1 MLKNWKIWQ
10 KLTAIAVV
18 MGLMIPVLLYL
29 AVSARNEDI
38 SFARQESLGGRY
50 LGPLTLLYAKLPE
63 HRGRTNT
70 LLAGD
75 GGQREPIA
83 TLRSR
88 IDKDFETLAA
98 IDREAGAALGSTEAF
113 SAIRQGWEALKSGGQ
128 PMTSEQSFAAHTQL
142 IARLAT
148 LIEDVGDSS
157 NLRLDPIRD
166 SYYLGEIVLLWGPR
180 AIENRGQLRGLAGGM
195 VARGRVTTDEAATLN
210 LLIAQ
215 LDASSAPIRRAV
227 RLIALDNPD
236 YAEKANSLL
245 RDVDEKTKS
254 LAQLV
259 QNRILRVP
267 APTVSTKELF
277 AVGNAAVDAE
287 SALSSAMVERLGIEL
302 AERVAGLTRGR
313 NLLIAGTLLTVLLAV
328 FLVVYVTGLISRQ
341 VGAISAMFQRIGIGE
356 FGVRAKAFSSDELG
370 VAASSINAVLD
381 NTIALMQSRDERDQ
395 IQSSIMKLL
404 DEISGLAEGDL
415 SREAEVTAD
424 LTGAIA
430 DGFNTV
436 TGQLRQLIG
445 NVQETTLQV
454 SSAASEIQTTTE
466 HLADGSE
473 AQSGQIVDTSAAVDE
488 IALSIQQVSENA
500 VSAAGV
506 ADLALSSAKLGAEAV
521 ARTVDGMNGIRVQVQ
536 ESAKRIKRL
545 GESSQEIG
553 EIVQLIG
560 DIADRTSI
568 LALNASIQ
576 AAMAGEAGRG
586 FAVVA
591 EEVERLAVR
600 SADAT
605 KRIGALIRTVQS
617 ETNEAVRAM
626 EDTTREVVSGSGLAN
641 AAGQALGEIQSVSG
655 RLAELIQSISMAA
668 KQQARGSDSV
678 AKAMGDISE
687 NTQQTAA
694 GTKQVAV
701 SIKNLAEL
709 ADNLRE
715 SVAAFKLPS
724 RAA

>member
-10 KLTAIAVV
+10 KLTAIAVT

-29 AVSARNEDI
+29 AVSTRNQDI
-38 SFARQESLGGRY
+38 EFARKENVGGEF
-50 LGPLTLLYAKLPE
+50 LKPLTLLFAKLPE

-70 LLAGD
+70 LLSGD
-75 GGQREPIA
+75 AGQREEITA
-83 TLRSR
+83 VRVE
-88 IDKDFETLAA
+88 IDRDFEALAA
-98 IDREAGAALGSTEAF
+98 VDRVAGKTLGATEAL
-113 SAIRQGWEALKSGGQ
+113 ATIRQGWEALKSGGER
-128 PMTSEQSFAAHTQL
+128 MTSDQNFAAHTQL
-142 IARLAT
+142 IAKVST

-157 NLRLDPIRD
+157 NIRLDPVRD
-166 SYYLGEIVLLWGPR
+166 TYYLGEIVLLWGPR
-180 AIENRGQLRGLAGGM
+180 AIENRGQLRGRAGGV
-195 VARGRVTTDEAATLN
+195 VARGRVTTDEAAELS

-215 LDASSAPIRRAV
+215 LNSSSAPVERAV
-227 RLIALDNPD
+227 RLVVEDNPD
-236 YAEKANSLL
+236 FAEKANGLAK
-245 RDVDEKTKS
+245 DAEEKTRAF
-254 LAQLV
+254 AQMV
-259 QNRILRVP
+259 QNRILRVA
-267 APTVSTKELF
+267 APTVSTNELF
-277 AVGNAAVDAE
+277 AAGNAAVDSQA
-287 SALSSAMVERLGIEL
+287 ALSNAMVDRLQIEL
-302 AERVAGLTRGR
+302 GDRVATLTRAR
-313 NLLIAGTLLTVLLAV
+313 NLLIAGSLASALLAI
-328 FLVVYVTGLISRQ
+328 FLVAYVTGLITRQ
-341 VGAISAMFQRIGIGE
+341 VNAISSMFQHIGIGD
-356 FGVRAKAFSSDELG
+356 FGARAQAYSNDELG
-370 VAASSINAVLD
+370 VTAASINAVLD
-381 NTIALMQSRDERDQ
+381 NTIALMQSRDERDR

-430 DGFNTV
+430 DAFNTV
-436 TGQLRQLIG
+436 TGQLREIIG

-473 AQSGQIVDTSAAVDE
+473 SQSGQIVDTSAAVDE

-500 VSAAGV
+500 TSAAGV
-506 ADLALSSAKLGAEAV
+506 ADLALSAARQGADAV
-521 ARTVDGMNGIRVQVQ
+521 SRTVDGMNGIRVQVQ

-605 KRIGALIRTVQS
+605 KRIGSLIRTVQS
-617 ETNEAVRAM
+617 ETHEAVRAM

-715 SVAAFKLPS
+715 SVAAFRLPA
-724 RAA
+724 RG

>member
-29 AVSARNEDI
+29 AVSARNQDI
-38 SFARQESLGGRY
+38 AFASKERIGGQY
-50 LGPLTLLYAKLPE
+50 LQPLTLVFAQIPE

-70 LLAGD
+70 LLSGD
-75 GGQREPIA
+75 SGQRAPLAE
-83 TLRSR
+83 LRDR
-88 IDKDFETLAA
+88 IDKNFESLAA
-98 IDREAGAALGSTEAF
+98 IDRAAGNTLQSTESF
-113 SAIRQGWEALKSGGQ
+113 TAIRTEWEALKAGGER
-128 PMTSEQSFAAHTQL
+128 MTAAQNFNAHTKL
-142 IARLAT
+142 IGRIAA

-157 NLRLDPIRD
+157 NIRLDPIRD
-166 SYYLGEIVLLWGPR
+166 SYYIGEIVLLWGPR
-180 AIENRGQLRGLAGGM
+180 AIENRGQLRGLSGGM
-195 VARGRVTTDEAATLN
+195 VARGRVSVEEAAELN

-215 LDASSAPIRRAV
+215 LNSSNAPIERAV
-227 RLIALDNPD
+227 RLIVEDNPD
-236 YAEKANSLL
+236 FAEKANGLL
-245 RDVDEKTKS
+245 RDAQEKTRAFS
-254 LAQLV
+254 QLV
-259 QNRILRVP
+259 ENRIVRVP
-267 APTVSTKELF
+267 APTVSVADLF
-277 AVGNAAVDAE
+277 AVGNAAVDAQ
-287 SALSSAMVERLGIEL
+287 SALSLAMVDRLQIEL
-302 AERVAGLTRGR
+302 QQRVSGLTRAR
-313 NLLIAGTLLTVLLAV
+313 NLLIAGSLLTALLGL
-328 FLVVYVTGLISRQ
+328 FLVIYVTGLITRQ
-341 VGAISAMFQRIGIGE
+341 VGAISGMFQRIGIGD
-356 FGVRAKAFSSDELG
+356 FGARAQALSDDELG
-370 VAASSINAVLD
+370 VAAQSINAVLD
-381 NTIALMQSRDERDQ
+381 NTISLMQSRDERDR
-395 IQSSIMKLL
+395 IQGSIMKLL

-436 TGQLRQLIG
+436 TGQLREIIG

-473 AQSGQIVDTSAAVDE
+473 AQSSQIVDTSAAVDE

-500 VSAAGV
+500 ASAAGV
-506 ADLALSSAKLGAEAV
+506 ADLALTSAKEGAQAV

-641 AAGQALGEIQSVSG
+641 AAGQALSEIQSVSG
-655 RLAELIQSISMAA
+655 RLADLIQSISMAA
-668 KQQARGSDSV
+668 KQQARGSDAV

-687 NTQQTAA
+687 NTQATAA

-709 ADNLRE
+709 ADTLRE
-715 SVAAFKLPS
+715 SVAAFKLP

>member
-10 KLTAIAVV
+10 KLTAIAVA

-29 AVSARNEDI
+29 AVSARNQDI
-38 SFARQESLGGRY
+38 AFARLESLGGRY
-50 LGPLTLLYAKLPE
+50 LKPLTLLFAKMPE

-70 LLAGD
+70 LLSGD
-75 GGQREPIA
+75 LGQREAIA
-83 TLRSR
+83 ALRADL
-88 IDKDFETLAA
+88 DKDFETLAA
-98 IDREAGAALGSTEAF
+98 VDREAGEALGSTEAF
-113 SAIRQGWEALKSGGQ
+113 NAIRKDWEALKSGGERMPSQ
-128 PMTSEQSFAAHTQL
+128 QNFAAHTRL
-142 IARLAT
+142 IERLAT

-157 NLRLDPIRD
+157 NIRLDPVRD
-166 SYYLGEIVLLWGPR
+166 TYYLGEIVLLWGPR
-180 AIENRGQLRGLAGGM
+180 AIENRGQLRGRSGGM
-195 VARGRVTTDEAATLN
+195 VARGRVTADEAAELN

-215 LDASSAPIRRAV
+215 LTSSSAPVERAV
-227 RLIALDNPD
+227 RLIVEDNPD
-236 YAEKANSLL
+236 FAETANGLAK
-245 RDVDEKTKS
+245 DAETKTRAF
-254 LAQLV
+254 AQLV
-259 QNRILRVP
+259 QSRILRVP
-267 APTVSTKELF
+267 APTVSTNDLF
-277 AVGNAAVDAE
+277 AVGNAAVDAQ
-287 SALSSAMVERLGIEL
+287 SALSNAMVDRLQIEL
-302 AERVAGLTRGR
+302 TDRVASLSRAR
-313 NLLIAGTLLTVLLAV
+313 NLLIAGSILSALLAV
-328 FLVVYVTGLISRQ
+328 FLVVYVTRLISRQ
-341 VGAISAMFQRIGIGE
+341 VGSISGTFQRIGIGD
-356 FGVRAKAFSSDELG
+356 FGARAQALSGDELG

-381 NTIALMQSRDERDQ
+381 NTISLMQSRDERDR
-395 IQSSIMKLL
+395 IQGSIMKLL

-436 TGQLRQLIG
+436 TGQLREIIG

-473 AQSGQIVDTSAAVDE
+473 AQSSQIVDTSAAVDE

-506 ADLALSSAKLGAEAV
+506 ADLALSSAKQGAEAV

-605 KRIGALIRTVQS
+605 KRIGSLIRTVQS

-641 AAGQALGEIQSVSG
+641 AAGQALSEIQSVSG

-668 KQQARGSDSV
+668 KQQARGSDAV

-687 NTQQTAA
+687 NTQATAA

-709 ADNLRE
+709 ADTLRE
-715 SVAAFKLPS
+715 SVAAFKLP

>member
-10 KLTAIAVV
+10 KLAAIAVV
-18 MGLMIPVLLYL
+18 MGIMIPVLLYL
-29 AVSARNEDI
+29 AVSARNRDI
-38 SFARQESLGGRY
+38 LVARKESLGGRY
-50 LGPLTLLYAKLPE
+50 LQPLTALFAKMPE

-70 LLAGD
+70 LLSGD
-75 GGQREPIA
+75 ASQREPIA
-83 TLRSR
+83 DLRER
-88 IDKDFETLAA
+88 IEKDFENLAVV
-98 IDREAGAALGSTEAF
+98 DREAGATLGSTAAF
-113 SAIRQGWEALKSGGQ
+113 DAIRQEWGALKSGGDRMSADQ
-128 PMTSEQSFAAHTQL
+128 NFAAHTRL
-142 IARLAT
+142 IERIAGL
-148 LIEDVGDSS
+148 LEDVGDSS
-157 NLRLDPIRD
+157 NIRLDAFRD
-166 SYYLGEIVLLWGPR
+166 TYYLGEIVVVFGPR
-180 AIENRGQLRGLAGGM
+180 AIENRGQLRGRAGGM
-195 VARGRVTTDEAATLN
+195 LARGRVTLEEAAELN
-210 LLIAQ
+210 LLATQ
-215 LDASSAPIRRAV
+215 LNASSAPIQRAV
-227 RLIALDNPD
+227 RLIVADNPD
-236 YAEKANSLL
+236 FAEKANGLL
-245 RDVDEKTKS
+245 AEADEKTKS
-254 LAQLV
+254 FAQFV
-259 QNRILRVP
+259 QNRLVRVA
-267 APTVSTKELF
+267 APTVSTAELF
-277 AVGNAAVDAE
+277 SVGNAAVDAQI
-287 SALSSAMVERLGIEL
+287 ALSSAMVDRLQVEL
-302 AERVAGLTRGR
+302 TQRVAGLSRAR
-313 NLLIAGTLLTVLLAV
+313 NLLLLASLV
-328 FLVVYVTGLISRQ
+328 SALLAIFLVVYITGLISRQ
-341 VGAISAMFQRIGIGE
+341 VAAIAGMFQHIGIGD
-356 FGVRAKAFSSDELG
+356 FGARAKALSGDELG

-381 NTIALMQSRDERDQ
+381 NTISLMQSRDERDQ
-395 IQSSIMKLL
+395 IQASIMKLL

-436 TGQLRQLIG
+436 TGQLREIIG

-506 ADLALSSAKLGAEAV
+506 ADLALSSAKQGAEAV

-626 EDTTREVVSGSGLAN
+626 EDTTREVVTGSGLAN

-668 KQQARGSDSV
+668 KQQARGSDAV

-709 ADNLRE
+709 ADSLRE
-715 SVAAFKLPS
+715 SVAAFKLP

>member
-29 AVSARNEDI
+29 AVSARNQDI
-38 SFARQESLGGRY
+38 AFASKERIGGQY
-50 LGPLTLLYAKLPE
+50 LQPLTLVFAQIPE

-70 LLAGD
+70 LLSGD
-75 GGQREPIA
+75 SGQRAPLAE
-83 TLRSR
+83 LRDR
-88 IDKDFETLAA
+88 IDKNFESLAA
-98 IDREAGAALGSTEAF
+98 IDRAAGNTLQSTESF
-113 SAIRQGWEALKSGGQ
+113 TAIRTEWEALKAGGER
-128 PMTSEQSFAAHTQL
+128 MTAAQNFNAHTKL
-142 IARLAT
+142 IGRIAA

-157 NLRLDPIRD
+157 NIRLDPIRD
-166 SYYLGEIVLLWGPR
+166 SYYIGEIVLLWGPR
-180 AIENRGQLRGLAGGM
+180 AIENRGQLRGLSGGM
-195 VARGRVTTDEAATLN
+195 VARGRVSVEEAAELN

-215 LDASSAPIRRAV
+215 LNSSNAPIERAV
-227 RLIALDNPD
+227 RLIVEDNPD
-236 YAEKANSLL
+236 FAEKANGLL
-245 RDVDEKTKS
+245 RDAQEKTRAFS
-254 LAQLV
+254 QLV
-259 QNRILRVP
+259 ENRILRVP
-267 APTVSTKELF
+267 APTVSVADLF
-277 AVGNAAVDAE
+277 AVGNAAVDAQ
-287 SALSSAMVERLGIEL
+287 SALSLAMVDRLQIEL
-302 AERVAGLTRGR
+302 QQRVSGLTRAR
-313 NLLIAGTLLTVLLAV
+313 NLLIAGSLLTALLGL
-328 FLVVYVTGLISRQ
+328 FLVIYVTGLITRQ
-341 VGAISAMFQRIGIGE
+341 VGAISGMFQRIGIGD
-356 FGVRAKAFSSDELG
+356 FGARAQALSDDELG
-370 VAASSINAVLD
+370 VAAQSINAVLD
-381 NTIALMQSRDERDQ
+381 NTISLMQSRDERDR
-395 IQSSIMKLL
+395 IQGSIMKLL

-436 TGQLRQLIG
+436 TGQLREIIG

-473 AQSGQIVDTSAAVDE
+473 AQSSQIVDTSAAVDE

-500 VSAAGV
+500 ASAAGV
-506 ADLALSSAKLGAEAV
+506 ADLALTSAKEGAQAV

-641 AAGQALGEIQSVSG
+641 AAGQALSEIQSVSG
-655 RLAELIQSISMAA
+655 RLADLIQSISMAA
-668 KQQARGSDSV
+668 KQQARGSDAV

-687 NTQQTAA
+687 NTQATAA

-709 ADNLRE
+709 ADTLRE
-715 SVAAFKLPS
+715 SVAAFKLP